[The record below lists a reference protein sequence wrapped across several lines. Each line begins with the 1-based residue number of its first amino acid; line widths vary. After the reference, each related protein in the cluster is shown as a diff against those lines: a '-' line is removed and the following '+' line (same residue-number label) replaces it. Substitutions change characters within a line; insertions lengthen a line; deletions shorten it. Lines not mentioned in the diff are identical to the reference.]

1 LFPERIAEPPRHRLD
16 RWAQDVVA
24 PEARPGV
31 APSTLTHLAPR
42 LRLSPQELLV
52 ALLVT
57 ETREEAGTPA
67 VQVALEQ
74 RVVLVPR
81 GQVEI

>member
-1 LFPERIAEPPRHRLD
+1 
-16 RWAQDVVA
+16 
-24 PEARPGV
+24 
-31 APSTLTHLAPR
+31 
-42 LRLSPQELLV
+42 LLV